1 VPYEYGIWSG
11 KGWQEEMGAE
21 NFGSTAVGSKRSARR
36 ARVLLAA
43 RLETKDGEIEAR
55 LRDLSQKGA
64 LVECLQVPPVG
75 SELVFVRGAIRI
87 PARVAWAGKDRIGL
101 EFHHEIDEHEV
112 FVQLGKRQ
120 QPGPV
125 GYRRPLFPTSLSPED
140 RRVAKAWGVTVGLI
154 LPESD
159 S

>member
-1 VPYEYGIWSG
+1 
-11 KGWQEEMGAE
+11 MGAE
-21 NFGSTAVGSKRSARR
+21 NFGNPSVGSKRSARR

-43 RLETKDGEIEAR
+43 RLETDAGEIEAR

-75 SELVFVRGAIRI
+75 SEVVFVRGATRV

-112 FVQLGKRQ
+112 LVQLGKRAETK
-120 QPGPV
+120 PV
-125 GYRRPLFPTSLSPED
+125 GYRRPLFPSSLSPED

-154 LPESD
+154 PPESEG
-159 S
+159 